1 MKMKKKIM
9 AIWVVLLLI
18 AISCSIAE
26 AGETN
31 TEQESYLVEIA
42 TIREDGNEISETLE
56 LSESE
61 ITEFESAVAEA
72 FEKIQSANGLDE
84 VKEIFQRLLG
94 HRSSLIGTIAKVF
107 LRSKTSRSRALVL
120 SHGKSYDYNILRRSK
135 VKIRNKIQFWHY
147 GSSRSIGKARTFI
160 LKPLAL
166 DFDVLS
172 GSQVGLMTKFTG
184 LYIHISK
191 RLPKQSYTFF
201 IGTARHIRGM
211 DFNPS
216 IKNKNSINSYT
227 PSYGISSNPFLYN
240 SLINQYSY

>member
-26 AGETN
+26 AGETT
-31 TEQESYLVEIA
+31 TEQESYTVEIS
-42 TIREDGNEISETLE
+42 TVEEDGSEIFETVE
-56 LSESE
+56 LSEAELAEFETTISE
-61 ITEFESAVAEA
+61 I
-72 FEKIQSANGLDE
+72 FEKVQSADGLE
-84 VKEIFQRLLG
+84 QVKEIFQKLLG

-107 LRSKTSRSRALVL
+107 LRAKTSRSRALVL
-120 SHGKSYDYNILRRSK
+120 SHGKSYDYNILRQSK
-135 VKIRNKIQFWHY
+135 IKIRNKIQFWHY
-147 GSSRSIGKARTFI
+147 GSSRTIGKARTFI

-191 RLPKQSYTFF
+191 RLPKQSSTFF

-216 IKNKNSINSYT
+216 IKNRQTNDYT
-227 PSYGISSNPFLYN
+227 PSYGGIYSNPFLYY